1 MKEVVD
7 RCKRDPLDDRVV
19 ADQELGY
26 LIQAA

>member
-1 MKEVVD
+1 MKEIVD
-7 RCKRDPLDDRVV
+7 RCKRGPLDDRVA